1 MPRLPGGLTSATRSL
16 TLRVLPGRLAV
27 ARLDPKAAVPDWAAL
42 GRFTSITRTADELS
56 CVCEEAGVPPDARAE
71 RGYRALKVE
80 GILEFALVGIVASL
94 ATALARARVSI
105 FVVSTHDTDY
115 LLVKEEKLVQAV
127 RVLRSEGHRVI
138 V

>member
-1 MPRLPGGLTSATRSL
+1 MPRLPGGLTSATRRL

-27 ARLDPKAAVPDWAAL
+27 ARLEPKAPVPDWAVL
-42 GRFTSITRTADELS
+42 GGFTTITRTADELS
-56 CVCEEAGVPPDARAE
+56 CVCEEAGVPQDARAE
-71 RGYRALKVE
+71 RGYRAVKVE
-80 GILEFALVGIVASL
+80 AILEFALVGIVASL
-94 ATALARARVSI
+94 ATPLARARVSI

-115 LLVKEEKLVQAV
+115 LLVREEKLVQAV